1 MKVTKRQLRRII
13 RESLED
19 DPRMKRYNR
28 PRKEPRPGELERTQ
42 AIYDKIR
49 KDDPEFAAEWMHDK
63 EEETDVARDV
73 EAAIT
78 KYTGTNA
85 GRMQWKMSRNDF
97 YNMADGE
104 VYPGISDT
112 YYVGWT
118 PADFEAVI
126 AGVEG

>member
-1 MKVTKRQLRRII
+1 MKITKRQLRRII
-13 RESLED
+13 RESLAD
-19 DPRMKRYNR
+19 DPRMK
-28 PRKEPRPGELERTQ
+28 P
-42 AIYDKIR
+42 D
-49 KDDPEFAAEWMHDK
+49 FAAEWMRDAGDG
-63 EEETDVARDV
+63 TDVARDV
-73 EAAIT
+73 EAAIA

-112 YYVGWT
+112 YYIGWA

-126 AGVEG
+126 AAVEG